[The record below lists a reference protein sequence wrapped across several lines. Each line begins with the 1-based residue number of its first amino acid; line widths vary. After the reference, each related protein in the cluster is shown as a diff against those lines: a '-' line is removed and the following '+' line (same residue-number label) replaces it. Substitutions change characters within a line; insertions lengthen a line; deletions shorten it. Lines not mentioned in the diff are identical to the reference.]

1 MPAGFS
7 SRQEMV
13 NTFERDLELA
23 TLTLDTKHEIERFA
37 FLMSMSH

>member
-13 NTFERDLELA
+13 NAFERDIEIAA
-23 TLTLDTKHEIERFA
+23 TNVHSNATT
-37 FLMSMSH
+37 

>member
-13 NTFERDLELA
+13 NAFERDIELV
-23 TLTLDTKHEIERFA
+23 TLTLDTRYEIERLA
-37 FLMSMSH
+37 FLMLTSH